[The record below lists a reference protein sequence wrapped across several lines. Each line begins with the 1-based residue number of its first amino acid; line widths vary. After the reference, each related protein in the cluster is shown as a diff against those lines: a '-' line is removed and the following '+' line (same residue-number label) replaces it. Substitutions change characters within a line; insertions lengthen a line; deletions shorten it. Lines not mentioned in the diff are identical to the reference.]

1 MSARQYRKVFTFFAN
16 LLSAFL
22 LISFSAFSLPKNS
35 ISVNVDQRTGNY
47 SVTSNTLQ
55 WKFSGTIGQKLSQL
69 KTSKGH
75 DAIGN
80 FQSVFFSWKNKNEYA
95 ATIRWYDEKPVVIFS
110 LSLPN
115 GAENQVVSFP
125 DFNELPSSL
134 FHFSYRNDV
143 FSAPEFSLTETST
156 PWLLFDK
163 NKNACVIS
171 PASDFI
177 VSKMTGDGESRI
189 SSGLNE
195 EIKNLPKES
204 SHSTIMVFDEGIQNA
219 WNMWGNAL
227 RKLYDRVR
235 PHNDADIVLKFFGY
249 WTDNGADYY
258 YNYDTAKGYENTLLD
273 LRKVYQKENIPLG
286 YMQLDSWWYEK
297 SIYDPDGKPDADHK
311 NKALPKGEWNRY
323 GGLLDYVADPFL
335 FPNGLA
341 SFHQKLGLPLVTH
354 NRWIDP
360 QSPYHKKYKISGYAA
375 IDPHFWNDIM
385 HYLKNSGVVCYEQ
398 DWLNYIYNKSPE
410 MLADINVG
418 NEFTDGMANAAK
430 ANGLNLQYCMAM
442 PRYFLQ
448 GLKYNNLTTIRTS
461 DDRFETRKWMPFI
474 FTSQFAYE
482 MGIWPWCD
490 VFKSSETG
498 NMIVSVLSAGAVGTG
513 DGIGKED
520 KKNIML
526 ACRNDGILVKPD
538 VPLLPID
545 EDYLQIANQEN
556 KPLLAS
562 TFTKHSNITTHYLFA
577 FSDKK
582 TTDKDFNFRPSDL
595 GITGKI
601 VVYNPVN
608 HELKVMQST
617 ETFSGAIPDKKYVY
631 YILAPVTK
639 SGIAFLGDQNKIAA
653 TGKKRI
659 AELSSSA
666 NNLKVKV
673 LFAKGEKEIILS
685 GYSQNQVVVD
695 KGKLSFDPATHL
707 FKLILSSDG
716 NEKSI
721 EVNLKK

>member
-1 MSARQYRKVFTFFAN
+1 MSVPQRRKARFFAH
-16 LLSAFL
+16 LFLALFLFSFPEFSSAQ
-22 LISFSAFSLPKNS
+22 SPVT
-35 ISVNVDQRTGNY
+35 VNVSQQTGNY
-47 SVTSNTLQ
+47 SISSNVLHWQ
-55 WKFSGTIGQKLSQL
+55 FSGTIGQKLSSI
-69 KTSKGH
+69 KSSKGH
-75 DAIGN
+75 DAIGD
-80 FQSVFFSWKNKNEYA
+80 FQSIYFTWKNKDQYA
-95 ATIRWYDEKPVVIFS
+95 ATIRWYDQKPVIIFS
-110 LSLPN
+110 LSLPD
-115 GAENQVVSFP
+115 GAENPIVSFP
-125 DFNELPSSL
+125 EFNAIPASL

-156 PWLLFDK
+156 PWLFFDK

-177 VSKMTGDGESRI
+177 VSKLTGDGKTRI

-195 EIKNLPKES
+195 EIKKLPKS
-204 SHSTIMVFDEGIQNA
+204 FTHSTIIVFNKGIETT
-219 WNMWGNAL
+219 WNTWGDAM
-227 RKLYDRVR
+227 RKLYNRTR
-235 PHNDADIVLKFFGY
+235 PENDADVVLKSFGY

-258 YNYDTAKGYENTLLD
+258 YNYDTAKGYETTLLD
-273 LRKVYQKENIPLG
+273 LRKVYKKENIPLG

-323 GGLLDYVADPFL
+323 GGLLEYIADPFL
-335 FPNGLA
+335 FPDGLA
-341 SFHQKLGLPLVTH
+341 SFHEKIALPLVTH

-385 HYLKNSGVVCYEQ
+385 HYLKTSGVVCYEQ

-410 MLADINVG
+410 MLANIEIG
-418 NEFTDGMANAAK
+418 NQFTDGMANAAK
-430 ANGLNLQYCMAM
+430 ANGLHLQYCMAM
-442 PRYFLQ
+442 PRFFLQ

-461 DDRFETRKWMPFI
+461 DDRFEPRKWMPFI

-513 DGIGKED
+513 DAIGKED

-526 ACRNDGILVKPD
+526 ACRNDGVLVKPD
-538 VPLLPID
+538 VPLLPLD

-562 TFTKHSNITTHYLFA
+562 TFTKHSNVTTHYLFA
-577 FSDKK
+577 FSDQK
-582 TTDKDFNFRPSDL
+582 TTDNHFDFRPSAL
-595 GITGKI
+595 GMSGKI
-601 VVYNPVN
+601 VVYDPMN
-608 HELKVMQST
+608 HELKVMNSK
-617 ETFSGAIPDKKYVY
+617 ETFSGTLLEKYGY
-631 YILAPVTK
+631 YIIAPVNF
-639 SGIAFLGDQNKIAA
+639 GIAFLGDENKIAA

-659 AELSSSA
+659 AELNSSA
-666 NNLKVKV
+666 NNLKVKI
-673 LFAKGEKEIILS
+673 LFAKGEKEITLC
-685 GYSQNQVVVD
+685 GYYENTVSAD
-695 KGKLSFDPATHL
+695 KGKLSADPQKHFFTL
-707 FKLILSSDG
+707 QLTSDG
-716 NEKSI
+716 NGGTV

>member
-1 MSARQYRKVFTFFAN
+1 MPVLQYRKAFTLFTN
-16 LLSAFL
+16 LLLAFL
-22 LISFSAFSLPKNS
+22 LFSFSGFSSAKNF
-35 ISVNVDQRTGNY
+35 ISVEVDQQTGNY
-47 SVTSNTLQ
+47 SITSNTLH

-69 KTSKGH
+69 KFSKGH

-80 FQSVFFSWKNKNEYA
+80 FQSIYFTWKNKNENA

-110 LSLPN
+110 LSLPK
-115 GAENQVVSFP
+115 GADNSIVSFP
-125 DFNELPSSL
+125 DFNSIPASL

-156 PWLLFDK
+156 PWLFFDK

-171 PASDFI
+171 PTSDFI
-177 VSKMTGDGESRI
+177 VSKMTGDGENRI

-195 EIKNLPKES
+195 EIKNLPKGFT
-204 SHSTIMVFDEGIQNA
+204 HSTIMIFDEGIQTA
-219 WNMWGNAL
+219 WNTWGNAL
-227 RKLYDRVR
+227 RKLYNRVR
-235 PHNDADIVLKFFGY
+235 PQNDADVVLKTFGY

-258 YNYDTAKGYENTLLD
+258 YNYDTTKGYENTLLD

-311 NKALPKGEWNRY
+311 NKSLPKGEWNRY
-323 GGLLDYVADPFL
+323 GGLLEYVADPFL

-341 SFHQKLGLPLVTH
+341 SFHKKLGLPLVTH

-375 IDPHFWNDIM
+375 VDPHFWNDIM
-385 HYLKNSGVVCYEQ
+385 SYLKTSGVVCYEQ
-398 DWLNYIYNKSPE
+398 DWLNYIYNKSPQ

-418 NEFTDGMANAAK
+418 NEFTDGMAHAAK

-442 PRYFLQ
+442 PRFFLQ

-461 DDRFETRKWMPFI
+461 DDRFEPRKWMPFI
-474 FTSQFAYE
+474 FTSQFAFE
-482 MGIWPWCD
+482 MGVWPWSD

-498 NMIVSVLSAGAVGTG
+498 NMVVSVLSAGAVGTG
-513 DGIGKED
+513 DAIGKED

-526 ACRNDGILVKPD
+526 ACRNDGVLVKPD
-538 VPLLPID
+538 VPLLPLD
-545 EDYLQIANQEN
+545 EDYLQIADNEN

-562 TFTKHSNITTHYLFA
+562 TFTKHGNITTHYLFA

-582 TTDKDFNFRPSDL
+582 TIGKDFNFRPSDL

-608 HELKVMQST
+608 QEFKVMQST
-617 ETFSGAIPDKKYVY
+617 ETFSGSIPDKNYVY
-631 YILAPVTK
+631 YILAPVTPT
-639 SGIAFLGDQNKIAA
+639 GIAFLGDENKIAA

-666 NNLKVKV
+666 NNLTVKV
-673 LFAKGEKEIILS
+673 LFARGEKEITLC
-685 GYSQNQVVVD
+685 GYSENPPLAD
-695 KGKLSFDPATHL
+695 KGKLSFDAATHL

-716 NEKSI
+716 NEKGI